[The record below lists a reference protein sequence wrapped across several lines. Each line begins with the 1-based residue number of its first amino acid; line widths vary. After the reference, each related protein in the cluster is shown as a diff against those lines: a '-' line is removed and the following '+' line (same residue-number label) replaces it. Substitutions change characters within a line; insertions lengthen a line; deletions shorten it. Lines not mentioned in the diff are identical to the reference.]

1 LFGNGETPL
10 QQVAEVKSNE
20 PLGIGSSGAESF
32 HCPPFS
38 SKVMKLASRHDAS
51 AELIQTIRLLSR
63 SHRRFTEEQKVK
75 VFRSLIKETRMTESG
90 VEFEMYIEPT
100 QNVWWKYRS
109 GIMLRET
116 ESKYQESNTHQSCL
130 LIRDSC
136 AGQN

>member
-1 LFGNGETPL
+1 MWGDYT
-10 QQVAEVKSNE
+10 AEGTMAAVIARR
-20 PLGIGSSGAESF
+20 PRIGI
-32 HCPPFS
+32 
-38 SKVMKLASRHDAS
+38 
-51 AELIQTIRLLSR
+51 
-63 SHRRFTEEQKVK
+63 TEEQKVK

-116 ESKYQESNTHQSCL
+116 ENKYQESNTHQSCL

-136 AGQN
+136 GGQN

>member
-1 LFGNGETPL
+1 
-10 QQVAEVKSNE
+10 
-20 PLGIGSSGAESF
+20 
-32 HCPPFS
+32 
-38 SKVMKLASRHDAS
+38 
-51 AELIQTIRLLSR
+51 
-63 SHRRFTEEQKVK
+63 
-75 VFRSLIKETRMTESG
+75 MTESG